1 MEPMNSMNVEQNNK
15 YECVFKRGG
24 LCKTHGVMGRR
35 NVKSKQVWKRKKDG
49 TYGWI
54 TSKKVEYECE
64 GLSNQMQPVS
74 QSSGSVNIIP
84 EPGIAQI
91 MGDGCTQELGLS
103 DGLVGR
109 DTRSGDN
116 TDESE
121 SLRPSDGIG

>member
-1 MEPMNSMNVEQNNK
+1 M
-15 YECVFKRGG
+15 
-24 LCKTHGVMGRR
+24 
-35 NVKSKQVWKRKKDG
+35 
-49 TYGWI
+49 GWI
-54 TSKKVEYECE
+54 TRKKVEYECE

-74 QSSGSVNIIP
+74 QSSCSGSVNIIP

-116 TDESE
+116 TEESK
-121 SLRPSDGIG
+121 SQRPSDGVG

>member
-1 MEPMNSMNVEQNNK
+1 M
-15 YECVFKRGG
+15 
-24 LCKTHGVMGRR
+24 
-35 NVKSKQVWKRKKDG
+35 
-49 TYGWI
+49 GWI
-54 TSKKVEYECE
+54 TRKKVEYECE
-64 GLSNQMQPVS
+64 GLSNQMKPVS

-91 MGDGCTQELGLS
+91 VGDGYTQELGLS

-116 TDESE
+116 TDESK